1 MALPVEINPLQL
13 KTSGGYSINKSL
25 RFRSS
30 ASAYLN
36 RTPSVA
42 GSRQKFTISAWLKR
56 GTNPSTGQ
64 ILMAAGTGTLNQ
76 DCYLCFGG
84 SNTTGG
90 TADTLCFFSPPAGN
104 NISLL
109 STALYRD
116 FSAWY
121 HIVVAVDTTQ
131 ATASNR
137 VLMYVNG
144 VQITSFTTATYP
156 TLNQNLNFNN
166 TTAQQFATSTVTP
179 ANFFDGYL
187 AEVNFI
193 DGQAL
198 TPSSFGA
205 YDTNGVWQ
213 PAKYSGTYG
222 TNGFYLPFT
231 NTTSTATLGNDSSG
245 NGNTWTVNNISL
257 TAGTTYDSMTDSPT
271 VTSASVANYAVM
283 NPLNGQTSTLSNGN
297 LSMAFSSSGGT
308 QIRVGTVGISSGKWY
323 WEGNNIYASGAQDPY
338 FGIVNSVGGTN
349 GQTTVNP
356 DGSSNA
362 WALIGSTASGVQSS
376 NGATKNLIFSG
387 VASGD
392 IYMVAIDADAGK
404 IWFGKN
410 GSWAAGSVPSTGT
423 GPQWSNLNTP
433 PYFALFRGSG
443 AAVSGTINANFGQ
456 QPFSYTP
463 PTGFNA
469 LNTYN
474 LPAPSITNG
483 AKYFAASTYT
493 GNLTGQTIT
502 NGGNN
507 TIGTTFQPDLVWV
520 KSRSAATDYKLTDA
534 VRGATK
540 ALISNTTGAE
550 TTDTTGLTAFASN
563 GFTLGVS
570 TVYNNTGA
578 TYAAWQWLAN
588 GAGSSNTNGSS
599 TSTVSANTT
608 AGFSVV
614 TYTGTAANATVG
626 HGLGVAPN
634 LIITKN
640 RDGVTDWWVYH
651 SSLGATQYL
660 VLDSAAAAVT
670 SASAW
675 NNTAPTSTVFSL
687 GAASPSNAN
696 RDIAYCWTA
705 VPGYSAFGS
714 YTGNASTDGPFVY
727 CGFRPRFVLLKN
739 TAQSAD
745 WFIVDTSRNTSNA
758 ATNYL
763 EPDNATAEASGVGD
777 NLDFLS
783 NGFKIKTTN
792 LTTNGSGNTI
802 IYAAFAE
809 NPFNSSRAR

>member
-13 KTSGGYSINKSL
+13 RTSGSYSVSKSL

-36 RTPSVA
+36 RTPASA
-42 GSRQKFTISAWLKR
+42 TNQKTWTWSCWVKR
-56 GTNPSTGQ
+56 GVLGQ
-64 ILMAAGTGTLNQ
+64 LSPLIAADPN
-76 DCYLCFGG
+76 
-84 SNTTGG
+84 GG
-90 TADTLCFFSPPAGN
+90 TRAYLLFDTTDQLRFDASGVQVFNTSAV
-104 NISLL
+104 
-109 STALYRD
+109 YRD
-116 FSAWY
+116 PSAWY
-121 HIVVAVDTTQ
+121 HVVFALDMTQ
-131 ATASNR
+131 ATAANR
-137 VLMYVNG
+137 YLLYVNG
-144 VQITSFTTATYP
+144 VQITSFAVD
-156 TLNQNLNFNN
+156 NRSSIAQNTNLVINSTVSHNIARDTN
-166 TTAQQFATSTVTP
+166 TTSRL
-179 ANFFDGYL
+179 FDGEM

-213 PAKYSGTYG
+213 PAKYSGSYG
-222 TNGFYLPFT
+222 TNGFYLPFS

-245 NGNTWTVNNISL
+245 NGNTWTVNNVSL
-257 TAGTTYDSMTDSPT
+257 TAGATYDSMLDSPT
-271 VTSASVANYAVM
+271 VTSASVANYAVL
-283 NPLNGQTSTLSNGN
+283 NPLVPTSLTYSNGN
-297 LSMAFSSSGGT
+297 LTETNATANWYNTRATMPFPSTGKIYYEQVCTSGTNCWAGVGNVNTLLTGNPAGYDANSYGYGNSGQKFTNSTGSAYGSSFTTNDVIGVAFDAATGSVWFSKNGVWQNSGVPASGTGYAFTGITGTIFPLASSSG
-308 QIRVGTVGISSGKWY
+308 
-323 WEGNNIYASGAQDPY
+323 SGA
-338 FGIVNSVGGTN
+338 
-349 GQTTVNP
+349 TV
-356 DGSSNA
+356 
-362 WALIGSTASGVQSS
+362 VQS
-376 NGATKNLIFSG
+376 
-387 VASGD
+387 
-392 IYMVAIDADAGK
+392 Y
-404 IWFGKN
+404 
-410 GSWAAGSVPSTGT
+410 
-423 GPQWSNLNTP
+423 
-433 PYFALFRGSG
+433 
-443 AAVSGTINANFGQ
+443 NFGQ
-456 QPFSYTP
+456 QPFTYTP
-463 PTGFNA
+463 PTGFVA

-474 LPAPSITNG
+474 LPTPAISNG

-507 TIGTTFQPDLVWV
+507 TIGTTFQPDLVWI
-520 KSRSAATDYKLTDA
+520 KSRSAATDHKLTDA

-540 ALISNTTGAE
+540 ALISDTTGAE

-578 TYAAWQWLAN
+578 TYAGWQWLAN
-588 GAGSSNTNGSS
+588 GAGSSNTNGSI

-614 TYTGTAANATVG
+614 SYSGTAANATVG
-626 HGLGVAPN
+626 HGLGAAPN

-675 NNTAPTSTVFSL
+675 NNTAPTSSVFSL

-727 CGFRPRFVLLKN
+727 CGFRPRFVLLK
-739 TAQSAD
+739 D
-745 WFIVDTSRNTSNA
+745 V
-758 ATNYL
+758 
-763 EPDNATAEASGVGD
+763 PDATAWFMFDSSRDTYNVVGQYIQTQSSSAEATQASV
-777 NLDFLS
+777 DFLS
-783 NGFKIKTTN
+783 NGFKLRAAN
-792 LTTNGSGNTI
+792 DPNRAVQY

>member
-1 MALPVEINPLQL
+1 MTTVSILAGL
-13 KTSGGYSINKSL
+13 GGGFKVANSL
-25 RFRSS
+25 RFRAT

-42 GSRQKFTISAWLKR
+42 GNRQKFTISAWLKR

-109 STALYRD
+109 STSLYRD

-121 HIVVAVDTTQ
+121 HVVVAVDTTQ

-166 TTAQQFATSTVTP
+166 TTAENIGTSTVTP
-179 ANFFDGYL
+179 ANFFDGYF
-187 AEVNFI
+187 AEFNYV
-193 DGQAL
+193 DGQQLAA
-198 TPSSFGA
+198 SSFGT

-213 PAKYSGTYG
+213 PINYSGTYG
-222 TNGFYLPFT
+222 TNGFHLTFG
-231 NTTSTATLGNDSSG
+231 NTSSVANLGLDSSG
-245 NGNTWTVNNISL
+245 NGNTWTVNNVSL

-271 VTSASVANYAVM
+271 VTSASVANYAVL
-283 NPLNGQTSTLSNGN
+283 NPLALGSTVTLSNGN
-297 LSMAFSSSGGT
+297 LQMTEVGTYATTTSTIAITSGKWYAEMTAGSNT
-308 QIRVGTVGISSGKWY
+308 YAGTVGIAKLGYSPTSRLGFQANTWAYNNDGGLYYNSSTLAVVSSY
-323 WEGNNIYASGAQDPY
+323 
-338 FGIVNSVGGTN
+338 
-349 GQTTVNP
+349 TTGDV
-356 DGSSNA
+356 
-362 WALIGSTASGVQSS
+362 I
-376 NGATKNLIFSG
+376 G
-387 VASGD
+387 VAFDATNLTIAFYKNNVLQGTQFTSGNSGLT
-392 IYMVAIDADAGK
+392 AGQ
-404 IWFGKN
+404 F
-410 GSWAAGSVPSTGT
+410 
-423 GPQWSNLNTP
+423 
-433 PYFALFRGSG
+433 YFATGH
-443 AAVSGTINANFGQ
+443 INSTSNWNFGQ
-456 QPFSYTP
+456 QPFIYTP

-474 LPAPSITNG
+474 LPSVTIPNG
-483 AKYFAASTYT
+483 ALYMAVSTWT
-493 GNLTGQTIT
+493 GAGTTGTGSIT

-507 TIGTTFQPDLVWV
+507 TIGATFQPDFVWA
-520 KSRSAATDYKLTDA
+520 KARSQALSNALFNS
-534 VRGATK
+534 VVGGGAQK
-540 ALISNTTGAE
+540 GLISNATNSEASANF
-550 TTDTTGLTAFASN
+550 DTTNGYLSSFDASGFSYFGGSAPAYYSSN
-563 GFTLGVS
+563 GT
-570 TVYNNTGA
+570 
-578 TYAAWQWLAN
+578 TYVGWQWKAN
-588 GAGSSNTNGSS
+588 GTGSSNTNGSI

-608 AGFSVV
+608 AGFSIVS
-614 TYTGTAANATVG
+614 YTGTGANATVG
-626 HGLGVAPN
+626 HGLGAAPN

-675 NNTAPTSTVFSL
+675 NNTAPTSSVFSL

-705 VPGYSAFGS
+705 VAGFSAFGS

-739 TAQSAD
+739 TSQSSD

-758 ATNYL
+758 AIYYL
-763 EPDNATAEASGVGD
+763 EPDNSTAEASGVGD